1 MMRSVSGGGRDKRG
15 ERGSGPGVGGG
26 DGRRSAPGAGGG
38 AGTPKGWGPGRFRE
52 GSAPGGGRRERSAPG
67 ARRRFQRGP
76 CSASSLDLPG
86 TPPPRNR
93 PRLEESPHALL
104 RQEKQAQPSLSH
116 SGPVTLPE
124 PSSSVA
130 VHLWSWGETKAEE
143 ATRTHLQHKNAHVG
157 LFRTLRVRGLDTRM
171 RFPRRHWTQG
181 AGPR

>member
-1 MMRSVSGGGRDKRG
+1 VLGEGTGGDPHRAQVEERVRPRVGGRADSERDPRQAVGEEKGLRQARVGDSSGVHAPPHPWICRG
-15 ERGSGPGVGGG
+15 
-26 DGRRSAPGAGGG
+26 
-38 AGTPKGWGPGRFRE
+38 
-52 GSAPGGGRRERSAPG
+52 
-67 ARRRFQRGP
+67 
-76 CSASSLDLPG
+76 
-86 TPPPRNR
+86 PPPRNR